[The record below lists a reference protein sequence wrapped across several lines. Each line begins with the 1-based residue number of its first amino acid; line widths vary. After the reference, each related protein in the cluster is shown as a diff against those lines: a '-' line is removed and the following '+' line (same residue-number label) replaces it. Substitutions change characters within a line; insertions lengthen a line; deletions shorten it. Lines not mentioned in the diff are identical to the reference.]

1 MSRHESRE
9 LPVSVVIATLGGP
22 TLMRTID
29 CLNESGP
36 RPAEIIV
43 CVPDEEWGNRS
54 DCIAPNV
61 AVHRLPFR
69 GQVRQRAAGFLA
81 ATSPYV
87 LQLDDDL
94 LLTGRALESLL
105 QALLGLAPLSVVAPV
120 FVRSGSGVGFAR
132 VRKGTMGLLASIT
145 ATLLRGAAW
154 SDRRM
159 GTISR
164 VGHNYG
170 VNPNE
175 MTEKLMV
182 VEWLPGGCILHRREN
197 LIFEDFYPYAGKAY
211 AEDLLHSFL
220 LSEKGIRFWVV
231 KGAQCQIEVD
241 ALPRQLSDALRE
253 SRARRYVARVRG
265 IGSLNRLILTGG
277 DVASFLGSR
286 IWASFRTLAGT
297 P

>member
-1 MSRHESRE
+1 
-9 LPVSVVIATLGGP
+9 
-22 TLMRTID
+22 MRTID

-54 DCIAPNV
+54 DYIAPNV

-94 LLTGRALESLL
+94 LLTGGALESLL
-105 QALLGLAPLSVVAPV
+105 QVLLDFGPLNVVAPAL
-120 FVRSGSGVGFAR
+120 VRSGSGIGFTR
-132 VRKGTMGLLASIT
+132 VTAGTMGLLSSLA

-154 SDRRM
+154 GDRRM

-170 VNPNE
+170 VDPAR
-175 MTEKLMV
+175 MTRNLLA
-182 VEWLPGGCILHRREN
+182 VEWLPGGCILHHRED
-197 LIFEDFYPYAGKAY
+197 LVFEDFYPFTGKAY
-211 AEDLLHSFL
+211 AEDLLHSYR
-220 LSEKGIRFWVV
+220 LSEKGIGLWVF
-231 KGAQCQIEVD
+231 KGAQCLIEVD
-241 ALPRQLSDALRE
+241 ALPRQFSHVLRE
-253 SRARRYVARVRG
+253 SRARRYVARARG
-265 IGSLNRLILTGG
+265 IGLSRRIILTGV
-277 DVASFLGSR
+277 DFASFLGSR
-286 IWASFRTLAGT
+286 IRAAFESQTGVR
-297 P
+297 